1 MFSAEEIPAMF
12 DVYNETNERYFLR
25 KISIENFP
33 KNNFCIFDL
42 EGTGLDRTNDSITQI
57 GAVRIINGKL
67 DEKVFCEYVRPEKRI
82 PHPIEKLTGITNEM
96 VKEKYSFDQV
106 YPSFEEYAKG
116 CILVAQC
123 GYEYDYHMLN
133 AACQRYGISRNS
145 SVELDTK
152 IIFSFL
158 HPEIN
163 ETISTDFLVQYYN
176 IDVSNLTRHNALTD
190 SIIIA
195 RALTQMLNEFTINI
209 SKLDID
215 EGRVIKK
222 FIPKPLN

>member
-1 MFSAEEIPAMF
+1 MF
-12 DVYNETNERYFLR
+12 DIYNETVAEYFLR
-25 KISIENFP
+25 NITIDNFP

-57 GAVRIINGKL
+57 GAVRIIDGKL
-67 DEKVFCEYVRPEKRI
+67 DEKMFCEYIRPEKRI
-82 PHPIEKLTGITNEM
+82 PQAIEKLTGITNEM
-96 VKEKYSFDQV
+96 VKEKYRFDQV

-133 AACQRYGISRNS
+133 AACDRYGITRNAS
-145 SVELDTK
+145 IELDTK

-158 HPEIN
+158 HPEIDK
-163 ETISTDFLVQYYN
+163 TISTDFLIRYYN
-176 IDVSNLTRHNALTD
+176 INVSNLPRHNALTD

-195 RALTQMLNEFTINI
+195 RALTQMLKEFTINN
-209 SKLDID
+209 SKLAIADGCI
-215 EGRVIKK
+215 IKK
-222 FIPKPLN
+222 YIPKPLE